1 MFPISYMHWMWNVN
15 KNVVHVIYRHN
26 TFNGFFMLNMA
37 SKNMRDVLIYN
48 LILILLN
55 RGKVG
60 AAEALWN

>member
-1 MFPISYMHWMWNVN
+1 
-15 KNVVHVIYRHN
+15 
-26 TFNGFFMLNMA
+26 MLNMA